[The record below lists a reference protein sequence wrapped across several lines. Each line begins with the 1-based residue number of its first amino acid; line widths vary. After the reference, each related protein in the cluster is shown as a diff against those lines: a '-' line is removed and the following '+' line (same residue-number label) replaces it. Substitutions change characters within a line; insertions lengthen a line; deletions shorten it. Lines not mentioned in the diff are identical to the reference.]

1 MVDIIHRL
9 WGNVYDTE
17 EVKDQK
23 LKIKMTDSTVIA
35 RSPSAEG
42 RRGDLGPLPCHS
54 EGALRLCHSEGAA
67 QDKLRDRRI
76 SVVGGNAVHSST
88 SSE

>member
-35 RSPSAEG
+35 SSPSTK
-42 RRGDLGPLPCHS
+42 GDV
-54 EGALRLCHSEGAA
+54 A
-67 QDKLRDRRI
+67 I
-76 SVVGGNAVHSST
+76 SVPSPVILRERLRINSATEESRWWEEMRYILRQAQNERREN
-88 SSE
+88 SE